1 MLHHLVSWPRTDAE
15 APHPALVLL
24 HGRGSH
30 EQDLF
35 GLVPMLPKRPVV
47 ISVRA
52 PFSMGFGAYYWYELR
67 AGGESDRASM
77 DSSLEQLHELI
88 TALPEQYQVDPGQ
101 VYLLGFSQGALM
113 SGHFTLAH
121 PELVAGTVML
131 SGYLRDPKQS
141 GSAAGKQVFMAH
153 GTNDGVLSIN
163 LARQARLFLE
173 ELGVDLEYHEY
184 PMDHQVIEPE
194 LDDLVKWFQKRG
206 LS

>member
-1 MLHHLVSWPRTDAE
+1 MLHHLVSWPRKEAD

-52 PFSMGFGAYYWYELR
+52 PFAMGFGGYYWYELR
-67 AGGESDRASM
+67 AGGESDRTSM
-77 DSSLEQLHELI
+77 DSSLEQLYELV
-88 TALPEQYQVDPGQ
+88 TMVPEQYQVDPAQ

-113 SGHFTLAH
+113 SAHFTLGH

-131 SGYLRDPKQS
+131 SGYLREPEQH
-141 GSAAGKQVFMAH
+141 GSAAGKPFFMAH
-153 GTNDGVLSIN
+153 GTTDGVLSIN
-163 LARQARLFLE
+163 LARQARLLLE
-173 ELGVDLEYHEY
+173 SLGVALDYHEY
-184 PMDHQVIEPE
+184 QMDHQVIEPE
-194 LDDLVKWFQKRG
+194 LDDLAKWFEKRG
-206 LS
+206 LT

>member
-1 MLHHLVSWPRTDAE
+1 MLHHLVSWPRAQAD

-35 GLVPMLPKRPVV
+35 GLVPALPKRPVV

-52 PFSMGFGAYYWYELR
+52 PFPMAWGGFYWYELGS
-67 AGGESDRASM
+67 GGEADRPSL
-77 DSSLEQLHELI
+77 DSSLEQLQELVVG
-88 TALPEQYQVDPGQ
+88 LPEQYQVDPAQ
-101 VYLLGFSQGALM
+101 LYLLGFSQGALM

-131 SGYLRDPKQS
+131 SGYLRSPHI
-141 GSAAGKQVFMAH
+141 GGAVTGKPFFMAH
-153 GTNDGVLSIN
+153 GSTDGVLPVV
-163 LARQARLFLE
+163 LARQARLQLE
-173 ELGVDLEYHEY
+173 GLGVDLEYHEY
-184 PMDHQVIEPE
+184 AMEHQVIEPE
-194 LDDLVKWFQKRG
+194 LDDLGRWFEARG